1 MTNVRPR
8 LPLEGIKIL
17 ALSQFGAGPYGTLLL
32 ADLGAEVIKI
42 EDPKSG
48 GDVSRYIPPYTAE
61 ADSLYFQ
68 SYNRNKKSMTL
79 DLKTEEGRVIFR
91 KLVAQSDA
99 VFNNLRGDQPAK
111 LGLDYA
117 ALGKTNPK
125 IVCCSL
131 SAFGTTGPRSAEPG
145 YDYLMQALAGY
156 MSFTG
161 EPGGPPAKCGVSVV
175 DHAAGLA
182 AALGLVVGLFNA
194 QRTGAGCDVDVSLLD
209 TAISMLTYLGI
220 WNLNKDYNPERFP
233 DSAHQTIVPAQN
245 FETKDG
251 YLVIFC
257 AKEKFWKELCTVL
270 GIPELITDPRSLSF
284 HARMNNRDFVVS
296 TLQSIFRTEGTSHWV
311 SRLQGK
317 VPVAAVNSLGHA
329 LNEPQVL
336 ARGMIVDVDHP
347 AFGNIREVG
356 SPIHIGGGRKTH
368 DPAPSLGQ
376 HTESILGE
384 WLGYGSEQIRAL
396 RKEGVI

>member
-1 MTNVRPR
+1 M
-8 LPLEGIKIL
+8 
-17 ALSQFGAGPYGTLLL
+17 
-32 ADLGAEVIKI
+32 
-42 EDPKSG
+42 
-48 GDVSRYIPPYTAE
+48 
-61 ADSLYFQ
+61 
-68 SYNRNKKSMTL
+68 
-79 DLKTEEGRVIFR
+79 R
-91 KLVAQSDA
+91 KW
-99 VFNNLRGDQPAK
+99 R
-111 LGLDYA
+111 
-117 ALGKTNPK
+117 
-125 IVCCSL
+125 
-131 SAFGTTGPRSAEPG
+131 
-145 YDYLMQALAGY
+145 
-156 MSFTG
+156 
-161 EPGGPPAKCGVSVV
+161 
-175 DHAAGLA
+175 
-182 AALGLVVGLFNA
+182 
-194 QRTGAGCDVDVSLLD
+194 
-209 TAISMLTYLGI
+209 
-220 WNLNKDYNPERFP
+220 
-233 DSAHQTIVPAQN
+233 
-245 FETKDG
+245 
-251 YLVIFC
+251 
-257 AKEKFWKELCTVL
+257 EKFWKELCTVL

-376 HTESILGE
+376 HTESILAE